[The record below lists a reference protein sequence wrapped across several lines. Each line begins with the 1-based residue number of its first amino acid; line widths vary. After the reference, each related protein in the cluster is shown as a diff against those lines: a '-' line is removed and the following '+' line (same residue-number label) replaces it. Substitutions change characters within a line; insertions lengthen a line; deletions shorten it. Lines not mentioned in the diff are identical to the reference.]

1 MKDGMKI
8 RGCRRNF
15 PTGPTHCETIK
26 GYSEEALNGAI
37 SQLSY
42 SVTSGRAGQ
51 WERDR
56 LDALKAERERRDGKR
71 RGKESSNA

>member
-1 MKDGMKI
+1 MKGNIKI

-37 SQLSY
+37 SQLSH
-42 SVTSGRAGQ
+42 SVTTGRAGQ

-56 LDALKAERERRDGKR
+56 LDALKDERERRDAKR
-71 RGKESSNA
+71 SGKESK